1 MREILT
7 IKSMRSFLTIAAILF
22 GTQVFAS
29 EEVRVI
35 DAEAALKE
43 REGLNL
49 SRYANAIKYI
59 SLETGLIYLPEAANI
74 SLFVMDGEYYLVGK
88 NDANGMGCY
97 KYGNDGTFVSTFI
110 RRGRGPGEWTY
121 IVDSDMDYNSGNIAV
136 ANAFIEILVYDKEGD
151 YLHSIPL
158 PDNIRHPRILY
169 AGQDSLLIS
178 GENKPESQEEIYVAG
193 KDRIFKKSMTA
204 GDLHTEYSM
213 FAGRRSS
220 TNCRYDIF
228 KCGGEGYIVSQATDT
243 VYSVSGDFKKHA
255 RYFLDFGKFRDES
268 AYEDCHS
275 GEGIHILPE
284 GSRFGNSRFF
294 CLRLLIPVDMD
305 ERLSLNERMIPFIY
319 DVASN
324 KAYAPKSKGD
334 TMLNGFTNDL
344 DGGAPFWPHV
354 IYEDRMYQL
363 VDAIDF
369 IEAAQESD
377 SAGMK
382 RVAAQLTEDS
392 NPVLVEVTLKK

>member
-1 MREILT
+1 MKWL
-7 IKSMRSFLTIAAILF
+7 LYAIVLLLF
-22 GTQVFAS
+22 PISVFAS
-29 EEVRVI
+29 SGVRVI

-49 SRYANAIKYI
+49 SRYATSIKYI
-59 SLETGLIYLPEAANI
+59 PLETGLIYLPEAADI
-74 SLFVMDGEYYLVGK
+74 SLYVRDGEYYLVSR
-88 NDANGMGCY
+88 NDANGTGCY
-97 KYGNDGTFVSTFI
+97 KYGNDGAFVSTFI

-121 IVDSDMDYNSGNIAV
+121 LVDSDMDYNSGNIVV
-136 ANAFIEILVYDKEGD
+136 ADAYNKVLVYGKEGG
-151 YLHSIPL
+151 YLHSVPL
-158 PDNIRHPRILY
+158 PGYIKFPRVLY
-169 AGQDSLLIS
+169 AGPDSLLIS
-178 GENKPESQEEIYVAG
+178 VDNMQESKGEMYVVGKDGILKEMSGAIENIYVRM
-193 KDRIFKKSMTA
+193 DTSM
-204 GDLHTEYSM
+204 GFRGQVFCRWVM
-213 FAGRRSS
+213 FD
-220 TNCRYDIF
+220 Y
-228 KCGGEGYIVSQATDT
+228 GGEGYIISQATDT

-275 GEGIHILPE
+275 GEGINILPE

-354 IYEDRMYQL
+354 IYEDKMYQL

-369 IEAAQESD
+369 MEAAQESD

-392 NPVLVEVTLKK
+392 NPVLIEVTLK

>member
-1 MREILT
+1 MKWL
-7 IKSMRSFLTIAAILF
+7 LYAIVLLLF
-22 GTQVFAS
+22 PISVFAS
-29 EEVRVI
+29 SGVRVI

-49 SRYANAIKYI
+49 SRYATSIKYI
-59 SLETGLIYLPEAANI
+59 PLETGLIYLPEAADI
-74 SLFVMDGEYYLVGK
+74 SLYVRDGEYYLVSR
-88 NDANGMGCY
+88 NDANGTGCY
-97 KYGNDGTFVSTFI
+97 KYGNDGAFVSTFI

-121 IVDSDMDYNSGNIAV
+121 LVDSDMDYNSGNIVV
-136 ANAFIEILVYDKEGD
+136 ADAYNKVLVYGKEGG
-151 YLHSIPL
+151 YLHSVPL
-158 PDNIRHPRILY
+158 PGYIKFPRVLY
-169 AGQDSLLIS
+169 AGPDSLLIS
-178 GENKPESQEEIYVAG
+178 VDNMQESKEEIYVAG

-228 KCGGEGYIVSQATDT
+228 KCGGESYIISQATDT

-275 GEGIHILPE
+275 GEGINILPE

-369 IEAAQESD
+369 MEAAQESD

-392 NPVLVEVTLKK
+392 NPVLIEVTLK

>member
-1 MREILT
+1 MRG
-7 IKSMRSFLTIAAILF
+7 FLTVAAILL
-22 GTQVFAS
+22 GTQIFAS
-29 EEVRVI
+29 SGVRVI
-35 DAEAALKE
+35 DAESALKE

-49 SRYANAIKYI
+49 SRYATSIKYI
-59 SLETGLIYLPEAANI
+59 PLETGLIYLPEAADI
-74 SLFVMDGEYYLVGK
+74 SLYVKDGEYYLVSK
-88 NDANGMGCY
+88 NDTNGTGCY
-97 KYGNDGTFVSTFI
+97 KYGNDGAFVSTFI
-110 RRGRGPGEWTY
+110 RHGRGPGECVGL
-121 IVDSDMDYNSGNIAV
+121 VDSDMDYNSGNIAV
-136 ANAFIEILVYDKEGD
+136 ANMFVEILVYGKDGG
-151 YLHSIPL
+151 YLHSVPL
-158 PDNIRHPRILY
+158 PGYVRHPRVLY
-169 AGQDSLLIS
+169 VGPDSLLIS
-178 GENKPESQEEIYVAG
+178 VNNMQESKEEIYVAG

-228 KCGGEGYIVSQATDT
+228 KCGGEGYIISQATDT
-243 VYSVSGDFKKHA
+243 VYSVKGDFKKQA

-334 TMLNGFTNDL
+334 AMLNGFTNDL

-354 IYEDRMYQL
+354 IYEDKMYQL

-369 IEAAQESD
+369 MEAAEKSSSVQ
-377 SAGMK
+377 MK

>member
-59 SLETGLIYLPEAANI
+59 PLETGLIYLPEAANI
-74 SLFVMDGEYYLVGK
+74 SLYVMDGEYYLVSK

-121 IVDSDMDYNSGNIAV
+121 IEDSDMDYNSGNIAV
-136 ANAFIEILVYDKEGD
+136 ANAFIEILVYGREGG
-151 YLHSIPL
+151 YLHSVPL
-158 PDNIRHPRILY
+158 PDYVRHPRVLY
-169 AGQDSLLIS
+169 AGPDSLLIS
-178 GENKPESQEEIYVAG
+178 VDNMQESKEEIYVAG

-369 IEAAQESD
+369 MEAAEKSSSVQ
-377 SAGMK
+377 MK

-392 NPVLVEVTLKK
+392 NPVLVEVMLKK